1 MRLCHLAA
9 LPLALAAAPVAAA
22 PAPGPEQIRTPPE
35 LSDGEF
41 VGRITGMT
49 EALSKALLDV
59 PVGEIEAAAEGRAPT
74 DADRNRTIGDVG
86 RISGQDLERQI
97 ARARPQL
104 EAAMQALA
112 KALPA
117 MTKALSRAAEEV
129 ERATANLPQPGYP
142 RR

>member
-1 MRLCHLAA
+1 MRSCLLAIV
-9 LPLALAAAPVAAA
+9 PLALAAAPASAARA
-22 PAPGPEQIRTPPE
+22 PIGVPPE
-35 LSDGEF
+35 LSDPKF
-41 VGRITGMT
+41 VERITAMT
-49 EALSKALLDV
+49 ESLSKALLDV

-86 RISGQDLERQI
+86 RVSRQDLERQI

-112 KALPA
+112 RTLPA
-117 MTKALSRAAEEV
+117 MTEALSKAAEEV